1 MVGIWY
7 FIWFDIKQMWN
18 IVLKLENSTNQNSTN
33 TSTNQNASTNL

>member
-33 TSTNQNASTNL
+33 TSTNQNTSTNL